1 MNAEA
6 QLARVRSSLPAFAM
20 GGYYLVGSAGA
31 AVEASFGSP
40 LEIVRGDEVG
50 VLEYLRLNF
59 VGQAG
64 KQGW

>member
-1 MNAEA
+1 VNAEA
-6 QLARVRSSLPAFAM
+6 QLAGVCSSLPAFAI
-20 GGYYLVGSAGA
+20 GGHYLIGGAGA
-31 AVEASFGSP
+31 ADEASFGAP

-64 KQGW
+64 K

>member
-1 MNAEA
+1 VNAEA

-50 VLEYLRLNF
+50 VLEDLRLNF